1 MVAFKFEN
9 FNLWSLSQKDCKNSI
24 NSRIVKPSLKFLHI
38 IFHVHSTPTPNTPPI
53 AIQHPPI
60 QKSVIPL
67 LPMQKRTKIVL
78 VVLLSTFALLFLLW
92 RNLNQTTAI
101 SHDLFALKSPKQINK
116 ITFSPNNPK
125 LPYLTLEKVDGKW
138 LVRNEHY
145 SYPADTNSVNQL
157 LFWAMPK
164 LQVKC
169 PVPDA
174 AKENVIKDITLNG
187 TKVIFSNGDVEQH
200 TLFIGF
206 ATPTQDATYMYY
218 PGTERP
224 CEITVP
230 GFVGYLTP
238 YFNTNIQ
245 LWRSVFMVDV
255 SSQEITSLKVTYP
268 SAPEQS
274 FQITQQQNQLQLLNH
289 QQQPVPANRS
299 LIAGYLELSK
309 ALARE
314 AGEPAAINRNPQQVK
329 TVTAQTPVVVLEYTF
344 TTQPKKTIFIY
355 PMAVNE
361 GETYTM
367 ETRDGTPKTVETT
380 LFWAKTNDEATLW
393 TMQEIILRNRLKTLS
408 NFLQP

>member
-1 MVAFKFEN
+1 M
-9 FNLWSLSQKDCKNSI
+9 
-24 NSRIVKPSLKFLHI
+24 
-38 IFHVHSTPTPNTPPI
+38 STPRLHLSPPLVNH
-53 AIQHPPI
+53 HPPI

-78 VVLLSTFALLFLLW
+78 AVLLSTFAFLFLLW

-101 SHDLFALKSPKQINK
+101 SHDLFALKSPNQINK
-116 ITFSPNNPK
+116 ITISPNNPK

-138 LVRNEHY
+138 IVRNEAY

-187 TKVIFSNGDVEQH
+187 TKVIFSTNDVEQH
-200 TLFIGF
+200 TVFVGY
-206 ATPTQDATYMYY
+206 ATPTQDATYMYF

-230 GFVGYLTP
+230 GFIGYLTP

-245 LWRSVFMVDV
+245 LWRSVFLVDV
-255 SSQEITSLKVTYP
+255 NSQEITSLKVTYP
-268 SAPEQS
+268 SAPDQS
-274 FQITQQQNQLQLLNH
+274 FQITQKQNQWQLLNY
-289 QQQPVPANRS
+289 QQQPIAANRS

-309 ALARE
+309 TLARE
-314 AGEPAAINRNPQQVK
+314 AGEPAVINRNPQQCK
-329 TVTAQTPVVVLEYTF
+329 EVTASPPVAIFEYTF
-344 TTQPKKTIFIY
+344 STQPKKTIYIY
-355 PMAVNE
+355 SMAVTE
-361 GETYTM
+361 GETYSM
-367 ETRDGTPKTVETT
+367 ETKDGTPKTVETT
-380 LFWAKTNDEATLW
+380 LFWAKSNDEPTLW
-393 TMQEIILRNRLKTLS
+393 TIQEIILRNRLKTLS

>member
-1 MVAFKFEN
+1 
-9 FNLWSLSQKDCKNSI
+9 
-24 NSRIVKPSLKFLHI
+24 
-38 IFHVHSTPTPNTPPI
+38 
-53 AIQHPPI
+53 
-60 QKSVIPL
+60 
-67 LPMQKRTKIVL
+67 MQKRTKIVL
-78 VVLLSTFALLFLLW
+78 AVLLSTFAILFLLW

-116 ITFSPNNPK
+116 ITISPNNPK

-138 LVRNEHY
+138 VVRDG
-145 SYPADTNSVNQL
+145 SATYPADTNSVNQL

-187 TKVIFSNGDVEQH
+187 TKVIFSNGDLEQH
-200 TLFIGF
+200 TIFVGF

-230 GFVGYLTP
+230 GFIGYLTP

-245 LWRSVFMVDV
+245 VWRSVFLVDV
-255 SSQEITSLKVTYP
+255 NSQEITSLKVTYP
-268 SAPEQS
+268 TAPEQS
-274 FQITQQQNQLQLLNH
+274 FQITQKQNQIQLLNGK
-289 QQQPVPANRS
+289 QAPIPANRS

-309 ALARE
+309 TLARE
-314 AGEPAAINRNPQQVK
+314 AGEPAAINRKSNQMKSVI
-329 TVTAQTPVVVLEYTF
+329 AQTPVAIFEYEF
-344 TTQPKKTIFIY
+344 TTQPKKTITIY
-355 PMAVNE
+355 PMSVTE

-380 LFWAKTNDEATLW
+380 LFWAKTNEEPTLW
-393 TMQEIILRNRLKTLS
+393 TIQEIMLRNRLKTLS